1 MLPAG
6 LTRLYCSY
14 NSLTT
19 LALNSGAYTNIDVSY
34 NNIGSED
41 DVTGNTIPWDDVFF
55 VFAPQRTKVI
65 TFTATQAGGTSGTT
79 NSTGIVLTFSET
91 VTSLTADKITITGGT
106 GTATKATL
114 SGEDTIWT
122 IGLSSVTTQGNVTV
136 SIADFGDFHVTNN
149 PQTVEVYKAA
159 TSGGSNNGNGGSS
172 TAPGPTPVQPTP
184 TPTPSLTLTE
194 NLEGIGGNL
203 TLNIYENEEDNSLDI
218 TIDLPVEDIL
228 AAAGKATS
236 KNPLELE
243 IPIDSK
249 ELIEYLKK
257 SDASQVKITLTIPD
271 SLSSDENVNIS
282 NIGLSQELLEA
293 AKETGKDITV
303 AVADESGREL
313 YSWTFEGSN
322 LAGSE
327 NELTEVNLA
336 LTVNAIEASELEE
349 LLGEDGS
356 SEEAA
361 GLVISF
367 GHEGVLPSQ
376 ASVRIYVGNQENVEP
391 GDRIYLYYYN
401 PENGKLETLP
411 YSSGN
416 KVDKDGY
423 ITVNLIHCSDYVVL
437 PKEATANQIT
447 SLRNQIKVT
456 VDKVN
461 LIAGDNKN
469 NTAQITVQLPST
481 LELVKNI
488 KDKTSNPALG
498 GVTVTFR
505 CANTKVAIVD
515 ENGLITAKG
524 KGVALVHAN
533 ITLYSKKTKTVTF
546 KITVK

>member
-228 AAAGKATS
+228 AAAGANTS
-236 KNPLELE
+236 DGALELSVPVSSE
-243 IPIDSK
+243 G
-249 ELIEYLKK
+249 LIEYIRK
-257 SDASQVKITLTIPD
+257 SDAPQVKITLTIPD

-303 AVADESGREL
+303 AVADENGREL
-313 YSWTFEGSN
+313 YSWTFMGSN
-322 LAGSE
+322 LAGSK
-327 NELTEVNLA
+327 NELTDVNLA
-336 LTVNAIEASELEE
+336 LTLHSIEDAELGE
-349 LLGEDGS
+349 LLNENLG
-356 SEEAA
+356 EEAK
-361 GLVISF
+361 GMIISF
-367 GHEGVLPSQ
+367 GHEGNLPSQ
-376 ASVRIYVGNQENVEP
+376 AIVRIYVGDQAEVKP
-391 GDRIYLYYYN
+391 GDRIYLYHCN
-401 PENGKLETLP
+401 PETGKLETLP
-411 YSSGN
+411 YSSRYT
-416 KVDKDGY
+416 VDKDGY
-423 ITVNLIHCSDYVVL
+423 ITVDILHCSDYVVL

-447 SLRNQIKVT
+447 SLRNQIKVRADKTKLT
-456 VDKVN
+456 V
-461 LIAGDNKN
+461 GDNKN
-469 NTAQITVQLPST
+469 NTAKIIVQLPTT
-481 LELVKNI
+481 LELVENI

-498 GVTVTFR
+498 GVTVSFR
-505 CANTKVAIVD
+505 SSDTKVVIVD
-515 ENGLITAKG
+515 EDGLITAKG
-524 KGVALVHAN
+524 KGASTVYAT
-533 ITLYSKKTKTVTF
+533 ITLYSKKIKTVTL
-546 KITVK
+546 KYTVK